1 MNNRT
6 NGLLLLAI
14 GLVLF
19 VIEFL
24 SVGLGDISSLVIV
37 ISPLVIAFAG
47 LWLFLKNKNQQ
58 GMK

>member
-47 LWLFLKNKNQQ
+47 LWLLNKNKNQQ